1 MNFRHLIALL
11 AALTLLT
18 ACEYISG
25 EPPEGDMKKA
35 VAELRKIDPAT
46 MQDFKKEGC
55 RKGTISFMFHCT
67 FSFNLMNDGKAT
79 KYDMTEAR
87 FVSQDG
93 STWDAYEK

>member
-1 MNFRHLIALL
+1 MNFRQLIALL

-18 ACEYISG
+18 ACDYLTG
-25 EPPEGDMKKA
+25 QPPADDMKKA
-35 VAELRKIDPAT
+35 LAELRKIDPAT

-67 FSFNLMNDGKAT
+67 FSFNLMNDGKTT
-79 KYDMTEAR
+79 KYAMTKAR

-93 STWDAYEK
+93 ATWTAYEE